1 MIKVG
6 LLLDSFTVPLWTNQ
20 FIDAIQKDERFTICI
35 IILNDTAKKNKSLA
49 AQLKTAGYWL
59 LRSFDK
65 KVMSVTDNPFKR
77 VKISSNTIHTLKV
90 KPVQK
95 KYTDRFSKEAI
106 DEIKNFKPDVLLR
119 FGFRILKG
127 DILTAA
133 THGII
138 SLHHGDTDFYRGG
151 PPAFWE
157 VVNKES
163 VTGVTVQRL
172 TENLDGGFIL
182 EKAFLKTDT
191 TSFYRNQVK
200 IYWAGKELMLS
211 VLKKMAELGAEKYFL
226 KKQVTSVEK
235 MYSSPLYRNPGNF
248 NSIVIFINW
257 AVLSV
262 GRKFI
267 NFLFPLHWQIIYSAN
282 KTDGFQKSFFR
293 YKYLKPPKNTEWAD
307 PFVISKENGYYIF
320 FEEKY
325 FNRLEAHISFVE
337 LNSNGEL
344 LSEKPTIAIKEKYH
358 LSYPYIFFYNG
369 EYYMIPESASANEVW
384 LYKAAAFPKNWQ
396 KVKCLIENKKVY
408 DATLYFHNGNW
419 FLFGNSKSED
429 NLSSDAYLHIFYS
442 GDLLNESFKP
452 HPCNPIYRDVRHSR
466 PAGNIFEYN
475 RKLIR
480 PAQISAPRYG
490 YGISFKN
497 ITKLSVTEFE
507 EVQTDTVNPDWHKKI
522 KGIHTINMEGN
533 FVVADILTH
542 RFRWS

>member
-49 AQLKTAGYWL
+49 AQLKTAGYRL

-77 VKISSNTIHTLKV
+77 GKISSNTIHTLKV

-106 DEIKNFKPDVLLR
+106 DEIKNFKPDVILR

-157 VVNKES
+157 VVNKEP
-163 VTGVTVQRL
+163 VTGVTVQQL

-226 KKQVTSVEK
+226 NKQVTSVEK
-235 MYSSPLYRNPGNF
+235 IYSSPLYRNPGNF

-267 NFLFPLHWQIIYSAN
+267 NFLFPLHWQIIYSFN
-282 KTDGFQKSFFR
+282 KTDVFQKSFFR
-293 YKYLKPPKNTEWAD
+293 FKYLKPPKNTEWAD
-307 PFVISKENGYYIF
+307 PFVISKRDGYYVF

-325 FNRLEAHISFVE
+325 FHKQEAHISFIE
-337 LNSNGEL
+337 FNIKGEL
-344 LSEKPTIAIKEKYH
+344 VSGQPTIALKEEHH
-358 LSYPYIFFYNG
+358 LSYPYIFVYNG
-369 EYYMIPESASANEVW
+369 EHYMIPESASVNQVW
-384 LYKAAAFPKNWQ
+384 LYKAAAFPQKWQ
-396 KVKCLIENKKVY
+396 KVKCLLENIRVY
-408 DATLYFHNGNW
+408 DATLCFHNGKW

-452 HPCNPIYRDVRHSR
+452 HPVNPVYRDVRHSR
-466 PAGNIFEYN
+466 PAGKIFEWDG
-475 RKLIR
+475 KLIR

-490 YGISFKN
+490 YGISFRN
-497 ITKLSVTEFE
+497 ITKLSETEFE

-522 KGIHTINMEGN
+522 KGIHTITIEGN